1 MNRTEII
8 ENKVFESLYGK
19 DTLPK
24 IYSNS
29 MVMDFEKEHPEQYQE
44 ILKEIEEEYEYCEC
58 GSEEL
63 TEIGGYCIHC
73 FDGEEDDDL

>member
-1 MNRTEII
+1 
-8 ENKVFESLYGK
+8 
-19 DTLPK
+19 
-24 IYSNS
+24 